1 MRAAFDYYYPGVLP
15 GPTGIPASV
24 ELSDALVDKV
34 LKALPGHP
42 TGLAELMALNH
53 FKTKEDLAW
62 GEVFGTFIQRDLEQK
77 IGASAMDNR
86 NFIYAGGPDDNAL
99 NDGVKRYAASDA
111 ALGYLKSWYTPTGIL
126 LKPTL
131 AVHTTYDPIIPADSV
146 RLYSDLVQRNGSAG
160 NFVQQYVK
168 ADGHCH
174 FSGAETMAAL
184 DELIQW
190 KHTGVRPEGGA
201 LPVKAK

>member
-1 MRAAFDYYYPGVLP
+1 MD
-15 GPTGIPASV
+15 T
-24 ELSDALVDKV
+24 V
-34 LKALPGHP
+34 LKALPGNP
-42 TGLAELMALNH
+42 TGLAELMAINEV
-53 FKTKEDLAW
+53 KTKEDLAW
-62 GEVFGTFIQRDLEQK
+62 GVVFATYIQRDLEEK
-77 IGASAMDNR
+77 IGAPVMDNR
-86 NFIYAGGPDDNAL
+86 NFIYTGGPDDNAL
-99 NDGVKRYAASDA
+99 NDGVKRYTANDS

-146 RLYSDLVQRNGSAG
+146 RVYADLVQRNGSGG

-174 FSGAETMAAL
+174 FSDAETIAAL

-190 KHTGVRPEGGA
+190 KHNGVRPDGGVV
-201 LPVKAK
+201 PVKAK